1 MVSAKDPIIARSS
14 APGRG
19 GIGVVR
25 ISGSKE
31 QVNFISQIL
40 FPNKELKA
48 RYAHLLSV
56 KDANEALIDRA
67 IVIRFAAPASYT
79 GEDVLEIQAH
89 GGPALQQMILERCLQ
104 AGKNVGLRT
113 AQPGEFTQR
122 AFLNN
127 RMDLAQAEAVADL
140 IEANSSAAVRAAAR
154 SLQGEFSKRIQVIN
168 NDLLELRAYIE
179 ATIDFPEE
187 EIDFIENGH
196 VNERVAAIAENLAL
210 LQSAAMRGKVLRE
223 GLTVVLTGAPNV
235 GKSSLMNALACEDVA
250 IVTDVAG
257 TTRDRIAHTIHLDGL
272 AVNLIDTA
280 GVRVTDDPVE
290 KIGIERTLQS
300 VETAD
305 IVLLLKS
312 ADQLDSAEEQ
322 EALSLIL
329 PRLREGVQFIH
340 IFNKIDL
347 GEPELPQQDDCI
359 CISAKTGEGIEELT
373 SRLKSIAGDTESEEG
388 DFLARARHLDCLARA
403 SEHLQLISGNVVGI
417 TVGLDIAAEELRL
430 AGNALGEIIG
440 ETTSD
445 DLLGMIFSK
454 FCIGK

>member
-1 MVSAKDPIIARSS
+1 M
-14 APGRG
+14 
-19 GIGVVR
+19 VR

-48 RYAHLLSV
+48 RYAHLLPV

-196 VNERVAAIAENLAL
+196 VNERVATIAENLAL

-347 GEPELPQQDDCI
+347 GEPELPQQDDCT
-359 CISAKTGEGIEELT
+359 CISAKTGEGIEELI
-373 SRLKSIAGDTESEEG
+373 SRLKSIAGNNESEEG

>member
-1 MVSAKDPIIARSS
+1 MLSEKDPIIARSS

-25 ISGSKE
+25 ISGANE
-31 QVNFISQIL
+31 HVNYISHVL
-40 FPNKELKA
+40 FPEKTLIP
-48 RYAHLLSV
+48 RYAHLLPV
-56 KDANEALIDRA
+56 KDNDGNLIDNA
-67 IVIRFAAPASYT
+67 IIIHFQSPGSYT

-104 AGKNVGLRT
+104 AGKKVGLRL
-113 AQPGEFTQR
+113 AEPGEFTKR
-122 AFLNN
+122 AYLNN

-154 SLQGEFSKRIQVIN
+154 SLQGEFSKRIQHIN
-168 NDLLELRAYIE
+168 ADLLELRAYIE

-187 EIDFIENGH
+187 EIDFIESGH
-196 VNERVAAIAENLAL
+196 VNERVNAILEKLVK
-210 LQSAAMRGKVLRE
+210 LQNAAMRGKVLRE
-223 GLTVVLTGAPNV
+223 GLTVVLAGAPNV

-257 TTRDRIAHTIHLDGL
+257 TTRDRISHTIHLDGL

-280 GVRVTDDPVE
+280 GIRKTDDKVE
-290 KIGIERTLQS
+290 QIGIERTLQS
-300 VETAD
+300 VENAD

-312 ADQLDSAEEQ
+312 ADQHESAAEA
-322 EALSLIL
+322 EALALIL
-329 PRLREGVQFIH
+329 PRLREGVEFLH

-347 GEPELPQQDDCI
+347 LPSEHLIQSSNI
-359 CISAKTGEGIEELT
+359 CLSAKTGQGVDELIC
-373 SRLKSIAGDTESEEG
+373 RLKTIAGENESDEG
-388 DFLARARHLDCLARA
+388 DFLARTRHLDCLARA
-403 SEHLQLISGNVVGI
+403 ADHLKIISGNAVGRS
-417 TVGLDIAAEELRL
+417 VGLDIAAEELRL

-445 DLLGMIFSK
+445 NLLGMIFSK

>member
-31 QVNFISQIL
+31 QVNSISQIL

-48 RYAHLLSV
+48 RYAHLLPV
-56 KDANEALIDRA
+56 KDVNEALIDRA

-196 VNERVAAIAENLAL
+196 VNERVAAIAENLAS

-235 GKSSLMNALACEDVA
+235 GKSSLMNTLACEDVA

-290 KIGIERTLQS
+290 KIGIERTLHS

-359 CISAKTGEGIEELT
+359 CISAKTGEGIDELI
-373 SRLKSIAGDTESEEG
+373 SRLKSIAGNTESEEG

>member
-1 MVSAKDPIIARSS
+1 MVSAKDSIIARSS

-48 RYAHLLSV
+48 RYAHLLPV

-290 KIGIERTLQS
+290 KIGIERTLHS

-359 CISAKTGEGIEELT
+359 CISAKTGEGIDELT

>member
-1 MVSAKDPIIARSS
+1 MLSEKDPIIARSS

-25 ISGSKE
+25 ISGSNE
-31 QVNFISQIL
+31 HVNYISHVL
-40 FPNKELKA
+40 FPEKILVP
-48 RYAHLLSV
+48 RYAHLLPV
-56 KDANEALIDRA
+56 KDIDGNLIDNA
-67 IVIRFAAPASYT
+67 IIIHFQSPGSYT

-104 AGKNVGLRT
+104 AGKKVGLRL
-113 AQPGEFTQR
+113 AEPGEFTKR
-122 AFLNN
+122 AYLNN

-154 SLQGEFSKRIQVIN
+154 SLQGEFSKRIQHIN
-168 NDLLELRAYIE
+168 ADLLELRAYIE

-187 EIDFIENGH
+187 EIDFIESGH
-196 VNERVAAIAENLAL
+196 VNERVNAILEKLVKLKN
-210 LQSAAMRGKVLRE
+210 AAMRGKVLRE
-223 GLTVVLTGAPNV
+223 GLTVVLAGAPNV

-257 TTRDRIAHTIHLDGL
+257 TTRDRISHTIHLDGL

-280 GVRVTDDPVE
+280 GIRKTDDKVE
-290 KIGIERTLQS
+290 QIGIERTLQS
-300 VETAD
+300 VENAD

-312 ADQLDSAEEQ
+312 ADQHESAAEA
-322 EALSLIL
+322 EALALIL
-329 PRLREGVQFIH
+329 PRLREGVEFLH

-347 GEPELPQQDDCI
+347 LPSEHLIQSSNI
-359 CISAKTGEGIEELT
+359 CLSAKTGQGVDELIG
-373 SRLKSIAGDTESEEG
+373 RLKTIAGENESDEG
-388 DFLARARHLDCLARA
+388 DFLARTRHLDCLARA
-403 SEHLQLISGNVVGI
+403 ADHLKIISGNAVGRS
-417 TVGLDIAAEELRL
+417 VGLDIAAEELRL
-430 AGNALGEIIG
+430 AGNALGEIVG

-445 DLLGMIFSK
+445 NLLGMIFSK

>member
-1 MVSAKDPIIARSS
+1 MLSEKDPIIARSS

-25 ISGSKE
+25 ISGSNE
-31 QVNFISQIL
+31 HVSYISHVL
-40 FPNKELKA
+40 FPKKTLVP
-48 RYAHLLSV
+48 RYAHLLPV
-56 KDANEALIDRA
+56 KDINGNLIDNA
-67 IVIRFAAPASYT
+67 IIIHFQSPGSYT

-104 AGKNVGLRT
+104 AGKKVGLRL
-113 AQPGEFTQR
+113 AEPGEFTKR
-122 AFLNN
+122 AYLNN

-154 SLQGEFSKRIQVIN
+154 SLQGEFSKRIQHIN
-168 NDLLELRAYIE
+168 ADLLELRAYIE

-187 EIDFIENGH
+187 EIDFIESGH
-196 VNERVAAIAENLAL
+196 VNERVNAILEKLVK
-210 LQSAAMRGKVLRE
+210 LQNAAMRGKVLRE
-223 GLTVVLTGAPNV
+223 GLTVVLAGAPNV

-257 TTRDRIAHTIHLDGL
+257 TTRDRISHTIHLDGL

-280 GVRVTDDPVE
+280 GIRKTDDKVE
-290 KIGIERTLQS
+290 QIGIERTLQS
-300 VETAD
+300 VENAD

-312 ADQLDSAEEQ
+312 ADQHESAAEA

-329 PRLREGVQFIH
+329 PRLREGVEFLH

-347 GEPELPQQDDCI
+347 LPNEHLIQSSNI
-359 CISAKTGEGIEELT
+359 CLSAKTGQGVDELIC
-373 SRLKSIAGDTESEEG
+373 RLKTIAGENESDGG
-388 DFLARARHLDCLARA
+388 DFLARTRHLDCLARA
-403 SEHLQLISGNVVGI
+403 ADHLKIISGNAVGRS
-417 TVGLDIAAEELRL
+417 VGLDIAAEELRL
-430 AGNALGEIIG
+430 AGNALGEIVG

-445 DLLGMIFSK
+445 NLLGMIFSK

>member
-31 QVNFISQIL
+31 QVNSISQIL

-48 RYAHLLSV
+48 RYAHLLPV

-196 VNERVAAIAENLAL
+196 VNERVAAIAENLAS

-235 GKSSLMNALACEDVA
+235 GKSSLMNTLACEDVA

-290 KIGIERTLQS
+290 KIGIERTLHS

-359 CISAKTGEGIEELT
+359 CISAKTGEGIDELI
-373 SRLKSIAGDTESEEG
+373 SRLKSIAGNTESEEG

>member
-48 RYAHLLSV
+48 RYAHLLPV

-196 VNERVAAIAENLAL
+196 VNERVATIAENLAL

-359 CISAKTGEGIEELT
+359 CISAKTGEGIEELI
-373 SRLKSIAGDTESEEG
+373 SRLKSIAGNTESEEG

>member
-1 MVSAKDPIIARSS
+1 MLSEKDPIIARSS

-25 ISGSKE
+25 ISGSNE
-31 QVNFISQIL
+31 HVSYISHVL
-40 FPNKELKA
+40 FPEKTLVP
-48 RYAHLLSV
+48 RYAHLLPV
-56 KDANEALIDRA
+56 KDIDGNLIDNA
-67 IVIRFAAPASYT
+67 IIIHFQSPGSYT

-104 AGKNVGLRT
+104 AGKKVGLRL
-113 AQPGEFTQR
+113 AEPGEFTKR
-122 AFLNN
+122 AYLNN

-154 SLQGEFSKRIQVIN
+154 SLQGEFSKRIQHIN
-168 NDLLELRAYIE
+168 ADLLELRAYIE

-187 EIDFIENGH
+187 EIDFIESGH
-196 VNERVAAIAENLAL
+196 VNERVNAILEKLVK
-210 LQSAAMRGKVLRE
+210 LQNAAMRGKVLRE
-223 GLTVVLTGAPNV
+223 GLTVVLAGAPNV

-257 TTRDRIAHTIHLDGL
+257 TTRDRISHTIHLDGL

-280 GVRVTDDPVE
+280 GIRKTDDKVE
-290 KIGIERTLQS
+290 QIGIERTLQS
-300 VETAD
+300 VENAD

-312 ADQLDSAEEQ
+312 ADQHESAAEA
-322 EALSLIL
+322 EALALIL
-329 PRLREGVQFIH
+329 PRLREGVEFLH

-347 GEPELPQQDDCI
+347 LPSEHLIQSSNI
-359 CISAKTGEGIEELT
+359 CLSAKTGQGVDELIG
-373 SRLKSIAGDTESEEG
+373 RLKTIAGENESDEG
-388 DFLARARHLDCLARA
+388 DFLARTRHLDCLARA
-403 SEHLQLISGNVVGI
+403 ADHLKIISGNAVGRS
-417 TVGLDIAAEELRL
+417 VGLDIAAEELRL
-430 AGNALGEIIG
+430 AGNALGEIVG

-445 DLLGMIFSK
+445 NLLGMIFSK

>member
-48 RYAHLLSV
+48 RYAHLLPV

-347 GEPELPQQDDCI
+347 GEPELPQQDDCT
-359 CISAKTGEGIEELT
+359 CISAKTGEGIEELI
-373 SRLKSIAGDTESEEG
+373 SRLKSIAGNTESEEG

>member
-1 MVSAKDPIIARSS
+1 M
-14 APGRG
+14 
-19 GIGVVR
+19 
-25 ISGSKE
+25 
-31 QVNFISQIL
+31 
-40 FPNKELKA
+40 
-48 RYAHLLSV
+48 
-56 KDANEALIDRA
+56 
-67 IVIRFAAPASYT
+67 
-79 GEDVLEIQAH
+79 
-89 GGPALQQMILERCLQ
+89 
-104 AGKNVGLRT
+104 
-113 AQPGEFTQR
+113 
-122 AFLNN
+122 
-127 RMDLAQAEAVADL
+127 
-140 IEANSSAAVRAAAR
+140 
-154 SLQGEFSKRIQVIN
+154 
-168 NDLLELRAYIE
+168 
-179 ATIDFPEE
+179 
-187 EIDFIENGH
+187 
-196 VNERVAAIAENLAL
+196 
-210 LQSAAMRGKVLRE
+210 
-223 GLTVVLTGAPNV
+223 
-235 GKSSLMNALACEDVA
+235 
-250 IVTDVAG
+250 
-257 TTRDRIAHTIHLDGL
+257 
-272 AVNLIDTA
+272 
-280 GVRVTDDPVE
+280 E
-290 KIGIERTLQS
+290 KIGIERTLHS

-359 CISAKTGEGIEELT
+359 CISAKTGEGIDELI
-373 SRLKSIAGDTESEEG
+373 SRLKSIAGNTESEEG

>member
-31 QVNFISQIL
+31 QVNSISQIL

-48 RYAHLLSV
+48 RYAHLLPV

-154 SLQGEFSKRIQVIN
+154 SLQGEFSKRILVIN

-196 VNERVAAIAENLAL
+196 VNERVAAIAENLAS
-210 LQSAAMRGKVLRE
+210 LQSDAMRGKVLRE

-235 GKSSLMNALACEDVA
+235 GKSSLMNTLACEDVA

-290 KIGIERTLQS
+290 KIGIERTLHS

-359 CISAKTGEGIEELT
+359 CISAKTGEGIDELI
-373 SRLKSIAGDTESEEG
+373 SRLKSIAGNTESEEG